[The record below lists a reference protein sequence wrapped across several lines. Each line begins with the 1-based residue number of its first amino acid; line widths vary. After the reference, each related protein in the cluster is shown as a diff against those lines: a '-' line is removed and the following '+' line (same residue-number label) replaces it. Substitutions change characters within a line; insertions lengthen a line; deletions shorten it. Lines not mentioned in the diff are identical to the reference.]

1 MPTFPSTGSSVPSAH
16 REKRV
21 FSLFWVV
28 SILWLILG
36 MHFFMHN
43 PGGAGLYLP
52 FNAWGW
58 IFASLAI
65 GLGLW
70 QITLRQ
76 RLVFS
81 PLQAGLWIGALLL
94 LLPMLYPGFEFKDY
108 AIPRLLGLFAGLLFL
123 FGLYQWRFNRLQRD
137 RLLYLIL
144 IAIAIEAL
152 LGLVQFYL
160 LTPGNCIG
168 YDTKANRPYGIFQQP
183 NVMATF
189 MATGLALA
197 IWLELRREGG
207 RLLMAL
213 RYGVIVSAALLLVVL
228 QSRVG
233 QLGGLLALL
242 LLTPQLHRQHLLSRV
257 LALVILAIAIGLLSQ
272 YWMAGVKRGLEIY
285 QSGGM
290 RSVYWPYA
298 AKLIAQAPWSGWG
311 YGSFE
316 SVFLHHYMADKA
328 LNPSMVQIEYNL
340 DHPHNEFLYW
350 AIEGGIAPM
359 VGMVIMGGAI
369 LWRLMR
375 VRWVNGIALLALVTP
390 ILLHTQTEY
399 PLYHAIVLWWLL
411 LTLIYII
418 DSEIEETAM
427 ASCGVSSWWDVTYRP
442 WLLLRFMAIAIPL
455 LVVPFMLTA
464 IHTAWVVTKYER
476 GGYKDPGLLL
486 DIVNPMAWLTRVEFD
501 VNSVRLMVGLQTNNK
516 VELEAYLKW
525 GQAFVRHTPRAN
537 IYANMVIALDAL
549 GRTDEASKIRAEAL
563 KLYPTEPLLTGSA
576 ATAVIS
582 GVDQS
587 DKSILKNK

>member
-1 MPTFPSTGSSVPSAH
+1 MMVIGV
-16 REKRV
+16 
-21 FSLFWVV
+21 LY
-28 SILWLILG
+28 WLLG

-58 IFASLAI
+58 LCASFAI

-70 QITLRQ
+70 QVTLRQ

-81 PLQAGLWIGALLL
+81 SLQAGLWVGALLL
-94 LLPMLYPGFEFKDY
+94 LLPVLYPGFVFKDY

-123 FGLYQWRFNRLQRD
+123 FGLYQWGFNRSKRE

-144 IAIAIEAL
+144 IAIAMEAV

-160 LTPGNCIG
+160 LTPGNWIG
-168 YDTKANRPYGIFQQP
+168 YDTKINRPYGIFQQP

-213 RYGVIVSAALLLVVL
+213 RYGVILSTALLLVVL

-242 LLTPQLHRQHLLSRV
+242 LLMPQLHRHRLLWRV
-257 LALVILAIAIGLLSQ
+257 LALVIFAVALGLLSQ
-272 YWMAGVKRGLEIY
+272 YWMAGAKRGLEIY
-285 QSGGM
+285 QSGGY
-290 RSVYWPYA
+290 RPIYWIYC
-298 AKLIAQAPWSGWG
+298 AKLIAEAPWSGWG

-350 AIEGGIAPM
+350 AVEGGIAPM
-359 VGMVIMGGAI
+359 VGMVIMGGAL
-369 LWRLMR
+369 LWRLAS
-375 VRWVNGIALLALVTP
+375 VRWVHAMGLLALVTP

-418 DSEIEETAM
+418 DTEIEETNL
-427 ASCGVSSWWDVTYRP
+427 ASQEGSSWWDMECRP

-476 GGYKDPGLLL
+476 GGYKEPTLLL

-516 VELEAYLKW
+516 TELEAYLEW

-537 IYANMVIALDAL
+537 IYANMVIALNAL
-549 GRTDEASKIRAEAL
+549 GRTEEANAMRAEAL

-576 ATAVIS
+576 SQAVIT

-587 DKSILKNK
+587 GKNITKNK

>member
-1 MPTFPSTGSSVPSAH
+1 MLATMRSMVIANG
-16 REKRV
+16 
-21 FSLFWVV
+21 LY
-28 SILWLILG
+28 WLLG

-58 IFASLAI
+58 IFVSLVI

-70 QITLRQ
+70 QVTLQQ

-81 PLQAGLWIGALLL
+81 SLQGWLWLGALLL
-94 LLPMLYPGFEFKDY
+94 LLPMAYPGFELKDY

-123 FGLYQWRFNRLQRD
+123 FCLYQWQLVRASRD
-137 RLLYLIL
+137 RLLYLL
-144 IAIAIEAL
+144 LGAVAIEAL
-152 LGLVQFYL
+152 LGLVQYYL
-160 LTPGNCIG
+160 LIPGNWLG
-168 YDTKANRPYGIFQQP
+168 YDTRANRPYGIFQQP

-197 IWLELRREGG
+197 SWLELRGNANPWLKG
-207 RLLMAL
+207 L
-213 RYGVIVSAALLLVVL
+213 RYGVILATSLLLVAL

-242 LLTPQLHRQHLLSRV
+242 LLVSALHRQRRLAQV
-257 LALVILAIAIGLLSQ
+257 LGVVAIGIGLGIASQ
-272 YWMAGVKRGLEIY
+272 YGISGVKRGLEVY

-290 RSVYWPYA
+290 RSIYWPYA
-298 AKLIAQAPWSGWG
+298 AKLIAQSPWVGWG

-316 SVFLHHYMADKA
+316 TTFLHHYMADKA
-328 LNPSMVQIEYNL
+328 LNPAMVQIEYNL

-350 AIEGGIAPM
+350 AVEGGLAPM
-359 VGMVIMGGAI
+359 IGMVLMGGAL
-369 LWRLMR
+369 LWR
-375 VRWVNGIALLALVTP
+375 VSKAGWVKGAALLALVTP

-399 PLYHAIVLWWLL
+399 PLYHAIALWWALL
-411 LTLIYII
+411 LLVYVL
-418 DSEIEETAM
+418 DAEVEEGLQVSGR
-427 ASCGVSSWWDVTYRP
+427 ASWREYVYRP
-442 WLLLRFMAIAIPL
+442 WLLLRFVAIIIPL

-476 GGYKDPGLLL
+476 GGYKEPTLLL
-486 DIVNPMAWLTRVEFD
+486 DVVNPMAWLTRVEFD
-501 VNSVRLMVGLQTNNK
+501 VNSVRLMVGLQANNHA
-516 VELEAYLKW
+516 ELEAYLEW

-549 GRTDEASKIRAEAL
+549 GRKEEAL
-563 KLYPTEPLLTGSA
+563 ALRREALALYPGDPLLTGSA
-576 ATAVIS
+576 ATSVATALERKPS
-582 GVDQS
+582 A
-587 DKSILKNK
+587 

>member
-1 MPTFPSTGSSVPSAH
+1 MLTRLMMVLCALYW
-16 REKRV
+16 
-21 FSLFWVV
+21 LF
-28 SILWLILG
+28 G

-58 IFASLAI
+58 IFASLGI

-70 QITLRQ
+70 HVTLRQ
-76 RLVFS
+76 RLIAS
-81 PLQAGLWIGALLL
+81 PLQASLLIGASLL
-94 LLPMLYPGFEFKDY
+94 LLPMLYPGFALKDY

-123 FGLYQWRFNRLQRD
+123 FGLYQWCFNKAQRD

-144 IAIAIEAL
+144 IAIAMEAV

-160 LTPGNCIG
+160 LTPGNWIG

-189 MATGLALA
+189 MATGLALS

-213 RYGVIVSAALLLVVL
+213 RYGVILSAALLLVVL

-242 LLTPQLHRQHLLSRV
+242 LLMPQLHRQHLLSRV
-257 LALVILAIAIGLLSQ
+257 LALVILAVAIGLLSQ
-272 YWMAGVKRGLEIY
+272 YWMAGAKRGLDIY
-285 QSGGM
+285 QSGGV
-290 RSVYWPYA
+290 RA
-298 AKLIAQAPWSGWG
+298 DIWSFTYHLVTQNWLVGIG
-311 YGSFE
+311 YGGFE
-316 SVFLHHYMADKA
+316 STFLHRYVEARSLSPDIGME
-328 LNPSMVQIEYNL
+328 IYNL

-350 AIEGGIAPM
+350 AVEGGIAPM
-359 VGMVIMGGAI
+359 VGMVIMGGAL
-369 LWRLMR
+369 LWRLAS
-375 VRWVNGIALLALVTP
+375 VRWVNAMGLLALVTP

-418 DSEIEETAM
+418 DTEIEETNL
-427 ASCGVSSWWDVTYRP
+427 ASQGFSSWWDMECRP

-476 GGYKDPGLLL
+476 GGYKEPTLLL
-486 DIVNPMAWLTRVEFD
+486 DIINPMAWLTRVEFD

-516 VELEAYLKW
+516 TELEAYLEW

-537 IYANMVIALDAL
+537 IYANMVIALNAL
-549 GRTDEASKIRAEAL
+549 GRTEEANAMRAEAL
-563 KLYPTEPLLTGSA
+563 ELYPTEPLLTGSA
-576 ATAVIS
+576 SQAVIT

-587 DKSILKNK
+587 GKNITKNK

>member
-1 MPTFPSTGSSVPSAH
+1 MATTRIMAIVSA
-16 REKRV
+16 
-21 FSLFWVV
+21 LY
-28 SILWLILG
+28 WLLG

-58 IFASLAI
+58 IFASLVIA
-65 GLGLW
+65 LGLW
-70 QITLRQ
+70 QVTLRL

-81 PLQAGLWIGALLL
+81 PLQTGLWIGALLL
-94 LLPMLYPGFEFKDY
+94 LLPMLYPGFALKDY

-123 FGLYQWRFNRLQRD
+123 FGLYQWRFHRLQRD

-144 IAIAIEAL
+144 MAIAMEAV

-160 LTPGNCIG
+160 LTPGNWIG

-189 MATGLALA
+189 MATGIALA
-197 IWLELRREGG
+197 SWLELRSEGG
-207 RLLMAL
+207 RMLMAL
-213 RYGVIVSAALLLVVL
+213 RYGVILAATLLLVVL

-233 QLGGLLALL
+233 QLGALLALL
-242 LLTPQLHRQHLLSRV
+242 LLVPQLHRQHLLFRV
-257 LALVILAIAIGLLSQ
+257 LALVIFAVAIGLLSQ
-272 YWMAGVKRGLEIY
+272 YWMAGAKRGLEIY

-290 RSVYWPYA
+290 RSIYWPYA
-298 AKLIAQAPWSGWG
+298 AKLIVQAPWSGWG

-328 LNPSMVQIEYNL
+328 LNPAMVQIEYNL

-350 AIEGGIAPM
+350 AVEGGIAPM
-359 VGMVIMGGAI
+359 IGMVIMGGTL
-369 LWRLMR
+369 LWRLAN
-375 VRWVNGIALLALVTP
+375 VRWVNAMGLLALVTP

-418 DSEIEETAM
+418 DTEIEERSLAND
-427 ASCGVSSWWDVTYRP
+427 GVASWWDMECRP
-442 WLLLRFMAIAIPL
+442 WLLLRFTAIVIPL

-476 GGYKDPGLLL
+476 GGYKEPTLLL

-501 VNSVRLMVGLQTNNK
+501 VNSVRLMVGLQTSNK
-516 VELEAYLKW
+516 AELDAYLAW

-537 IYANMVIALDAL
+537 IYANMVMALNAL
-549 GRTDEASKIRAEAL
+549 GRTDEANALRAEAL
-563 KLYPTEPLLTGSA
+563 KLYPAEPLLTGSA
-576 ATAVIS
+576 ATGVITD
-582 GVDQS
+582 VDQS
-587 DKSILKNK
+587 GKNITKNK

>member
-1 MPTFPSTGSSVPSAH
+1 MTLTRIMMVLCG
-16 REKRV
+16 
-21 FSLFWVV
+21 LYC
-28 SILWLILG
+28 LLG

-58 IFASLAI
+58 VFASLAI

-70 QITLRQ
+70 QVTLRQ
-76 RLVFS
+76 RLLFS

-94 LLPMLYPGFEFKDY
+94 LLPMFYPGFALRDY

-123 FGLYQWRFNRLQRD
+123 FSLYQWGFNRPQRE

-144 IAIAIEAL
+144 MAIAMEAV

-160 LTPGNCIG
+160 LTPGNWIG

-189 MATGLALA
+189 MATGIALA

-213 RYGVIVSAALLLVVL
+213 RHGVILSASLLLVVL

-233 QLGGLLALL
+233 QLGGLLALFL
-242 LLTPQLHRQHLLSRV
+242 LMPQLYRQRLLWRM
-257 LALVILAIAIGLLSQ
+257 LGLVILAVAIGLLSQ
-272 YWMAGVKRGLEIY
+272 YWIAGAKRGLDIY
-285 QSGGM
+285 QSGGV
-290 RSVYWPYA
+290 RSD
-298 AKLIAQAPWSGWG
+298 IWSFTYHLVTQNWLVGIG
-311 YGSFE
+311 YGGFE
-316 SVFLHHYMADKA
+316 STFLHRYVEARSLSPDIGME
-328 LNPSMVQIEYNL
+328 IYNL

-350 AIEGGIAPM
+350 AVEGGIAPM
-359 VGMVIMGGAI
+359 VGMVIMGGAL
-369 LWRLMR
+369 LWRLAS
-375 VRWVNGIALLALVTP
+375 VRWVNAVGLLALVTP
-390 ILLHTQTEY
+390 IFIHTQTEY

-418 DSEIEETAM
+418 DTEIEETNL
-427 ASCGVSSWWDVTYRP
+427 ASYGRPSWWDMECRP
-442 WLLLRFMAIAIPL
+442 WLLLRFMAIVIPL

-476 GGYKDPGLLL
+476 GGYKEPTLLL
-486 DIVNPMAWLTRVEFD
+486 EIVNPMAWLTRVEFD

-516 VELEAYLKW
+516 DELEAYLEW
-525 GQAFVRHTPRAN
+525 GQDFVLHTPRAN
-537 IYANMVIALDAL
+537 IYANMVTALNAL
-549 GRTDEASKIRAEAL
+549 GRKEAADAMRLEAL
-563 KLYPTEPLLTGSA
+563 RLYPAEPLLSGSVA
-576 ATAVIS
+576 IPVIS

-587 DKSILKNK
+587 AQSNARAN

>member
-1 MPTFPSTGSSVPSAH
+1 MTLTRIMMVLC
-16 REKRV
+16 V
-21 FSLFWVV
+21 LY
-28 SILWLILG
+28 WLMG

-58 IFASLAI
+58 VFASLAI

-70 QITLRQ
+70 QVTLRQ
-76 RLVFS
+76 RLAFS
-81 PLQAGLWIGALLL
+81 PLQAGLWIGSLLL
-94 LLPMLYPGFEFKDY
+94 LLPMLYPGFALKDY

-123 FGLYQWRFNRLQRD
+123 FGLYQWRFDKAQRD

-144 IAIAIEAL
+144 IAIAMEAV

-160 LTPGNCIG
+160 LTPGNWIG

-213 RYGVIVSAALLLVVL
+213 RYGVILSAALLLVVL

-242 LLTPQLHRQHLLSRV
+242 LLMPQLHRQHLLSRV
-257 LALVILAIAIGLLSQ
+257 LALVILAVAIGLLSQ
-272 YWMAGVKRGLEIY
+272 YWMAGAKRGLDIY
-285 QSGGM
+285 QSGGV
-290 RSVYWPYA
+290 RSD
-298 AKLIAQAPWSGWG
+298 IWSFTYHLVTQNWLVGIG
-311 YGSFE
+311 YGGFE
-316 SVFLHHYMADKA
+316 STFLHRYVEARSLSPDIGME
-328 LNPSMVQIEYNL
+328 IYNL

-350 AIEGGIAPM
+350 AVEGGIAPM
-359 VGMVIMGGAI
+359 VGMVIMGGAL
-369 LWRLMR
+369 LWRLAS
-375 VRWVNGIALLALVTP
+375 VRWVNAMGLLALVTP

-418 DSEIEETAM
+418 DTEIEETNL
-427 ASCGVSSWWDVTYRP
+427 ASQGFSSWWDMECRP

-476 GGYKDPGLLL
+476 GGYKEPTLLL

-516 VELEAYLKW
+516 TELAAYLEW

-537 IYANMVIALDAL
+537 IYANMVIALNAL
-549 GRTDEASKIRAEAL
+549 GRTEEANAMRADAL
-563 KLYPTEPLLTGSA
+563 KLYPTEPLLTGSVSQE
-576 ATAVIS
+576 VIT

-587 DKSILKNK
+587 GKNITKNK